1 MFPNTTTLEDVDS
14 TNLRQFTCL
23 LQNATDGVLEIIGVN
38 ETLTTLYNL
47 NVDIDRTES
56 DTVTLIISGLASVRN
71 YKSAVMSIYYFHNN
85 QSVLTPGNRVIE
97 CAATDDE
104 NATSA
109 IAQVTIGFN
118 YCDLNPCVHGV
129 CTSNER
135 GFVCNCSSGY
145 FGELCNISKCLASVR
160 SEL

>member
-1 MFPNTTTLEDVDS
+1 MVFPNTTTLEDVDG

-47 NVDIDRTES
+47 SVDLNRSES
-56 DTVTLIISGLASVRN
+56 DTVTLIINGLASVRN
-71 YKSAVMSIYYFHNN
+71 YRSAVMSIYYFHND
-85 QSVLTPGNRVIE
+85 QSLLTPGNRVIE

-109 IAQVTIGFN
+109 IAQVIIGFN
-118 YCDLNPCVHGV
+118 YCAMDPCVHGD

-135 GFVCNCSSGY
+135 GFVCSCFNGHY
-145 FGELCNISKCLASVR
+145 GELCNISQTIANTTCI
-160 SEL
+160 